1 MRPILLSFGGG
12 INSTALLLEWV
23 EQGKPLDLVI
33 FADTGSEMPE
43 TYEFIDKYVIPF
55 CKKHKIH
62 FETVYYTV
70 SNKVA
75 GVKKGHWVEGERVSI
90 YDYYEYQKA
99 VPSMI
104 KRSCTDKFKISPI
117 EKYIKQ
123 KWGDKNLPLRLIGI
137 DAGESHRAK
146 FIVDPKTGKKINVV
160 AVSARSINKKRKFKV
175 NKKIFYKNPL
185 EIFKKNNID
194 ILFEAIGL
202 SDGISKKVVET
213 ALKSKIHVIT
223 PNKAL
228 ISKHGNELAKLAE
241 KNKVN
246 LEFEASVAGGI
257 PILRSIKEGLAT
269 NKISKV
275 YGILN
280 GTSNYI
286 LSEMENSN
294 ENFADVL
301 KKAQILGYAEPG
313 NPKLDLNGFDAFAK
327 VRILSALAFN
337 SKISKHKCLM
347 EGIEKIELKDIKI
360 ANQLDLRI
368 KLLGISELKNNHLFE
383 TVHPCLVSKKSY
395 IGNVNGVMNAVILQ
409 GKPVGESVLQGE
421 GAGPGPTSSSLL
433 SDLLSIL
440 RGNIKKPF
448 GVSVSKLKSLKP
460 YNVNNYVNSL
470 YLRFEVKDK
479 PGVLSEITN
488 RLAKYKIS
496 VKRLIQTP
504 DKKNNKATIVIITHK
519 TTETNIHNCLSIFK
533 KNKNILKTPTL
544 IRLLG

>member
-1 MRPILLSFGGG
+1 M
-12 INSTALLLEWV
+12 
-23 EQGKPLDLVI
+23 
-33 FADTGSEMPE
+33 
-43 TYEFIDKYVIPF
+43 
-55 CKKHKIH
+55 
-62 FETVYYTV
+62 
-70 SNKVA
+70 
-75 GVKKGHWVEGERVSI
+75 
-90 YDYYEYQKA
+90 
-99 VPSMI
+99 
-104 KRSCTDKFKISPI
+104 
-117 EKYIKQ
+117 
-123 KWGDKNLPLRLIGI
+123 KNLINIAVVGLGQVGI
-137 DAGESHRAK
+137 YLLNELNTKKKDIE
-146 FIVDPKTGKKINVV
+146 IKTGKKINIV
-160 AVSARSINKKRKFKV
+160 AISAKSKNKKRRFKI
-175 NKKIFYKNPL
+175 NKKIFYQNPL
-185 EIFKKNNID
+185 EIFKNKKVD

-213 ALKSKIHVIT
+213 ALKKKIHVIT

-228 ISKHGNELAKLAE
+228 ISKHGNNLTKLAE

-257 PILRSIKEGLAT
+257 PILRSIKEGLVT

-294 ENFADVL
+294 ENFSDVL
-301 KKAQILGYAEPG
+301 KKAQTLGYAEPG

-337 SKISKHKCLM
+337 NKISKQQCLM

-360 ANQLDLRI
+360 ADQLNLRI
-368 KLLGISELKNNHLFE
+368 KLLGISELKNNQLFE
-383 TVHPCLVSKKSY
+383 AVHPCLVSKKSY
-395 IGNVNGVMNAVILQ
+395 IGNVNGVMNAVILE
-409 GKPVGESVLQGE
+409 GKPVGQSIFQGE

-448 GVSVSKLKSLKP
+448 GVSFSKLKSLNH

-470 YLRFEVKDK
+470 YIRFEVKDK
-479 PGVLSEITN
+479 PGVLSQITN

-504 DKKNNKATIVIITHK
+504 DKKNKKATIVIITHK
-519 TTETNIHNCLSIFK
+519 TSEINCNTCISKI
-533 KNKNILKTPTL
+533 NNNQNILKTPTV
-544 IRLLG
+544 IRLLD